1 MFRPMVSKPF
11 ATSAAFYDVDG
22 TLIKTNIVQA
32 FAYYALNQ
40 PSPVRSLLKGLQTA
54 VSIPFFAAAD
64 KLSRKVFNQFFYQ
77 YYAGQPEDRL
87 IVLAEDLFE
96 EVIRPS
102 IYPGAK
108 DLVAESQRAG
118 VRQVLVSG
126 GLDFTV
132 RPLAR
137 FLGISEDNVIANRL
151 EFSKGYATG
160 QLCHPFVAGATK
172 ATIMRDFASKHGL
185 ELDKSW
191 AYTDSY
197 SDYPM
202 LATVGRPT
210 VVNPDLRLRIVA
222 RSYDWPIIDLR

>member
-1 MFRPMVSKPF
+1 MVAKPF

-22 TLIKTNIVQA
+22 TIIKTNIVHA

-40 PSPVRSLLKGLQTA
+40 PSPVRSVLKGLQTA
-54 VSIPFFAAAD
+54 LSIPFFVAAD
-64 KLSRKVFNQFFYQ
+64 KLSRKVFNEFFYQ

-102 IYPGAK
+102 IFPGVR
-108 DLVAESQRAG
+108 DLIEESKRAG

-137 FLGISEDNVIANRL
+137 YLGFDEENVIANRL
-151 EFSKGYATG
+151 EF
-160 QLCHPFVAGATK
+160 
-172 ATIMRDFASKHGL
+172 
-185 ELDKSW
+185 
-191 AYTDSY
+191 
-197 SDYPM
+197 
-202 LATVGRPT
+202 
-210 VVNPDLRLRIVA
+210 
-222 RSYDWPIIDLR
+222 

>member
-1 MFRPMVSKPF
+1 MFRPMAGNPF

-22 TLIKTNIVQA
+22 TLIKTNIVHS

-40 PSPVRSLLKGLQTA
+40 PSPVRSLVKGLQTA
-54 VSIPFFAAAD
+54 VSIPFFVAAD
-64 KLSRKVFNQFFYQ
+64 KLSRKLFNEFFYR
-77 YYAGQPEDRL
+77 YYAGQSEDRL
-87 IVLAEDLFE
+87 IVLAEDLFD

-102 IYPGAK
+102 IYPGAR
-108 DLVAESQRAG
+108 DLIAESKRAG

-132 RPLAR
+132 APLAR
-137 FLGISEDNVIANRL
+137 YLGIEDVIANRL

-160 QLCHPFVAGATK
+160 QLCPPFVGGATK
-172 ATIMRDFASKHGL
+172 ANIMRDFATKHGVDL
-185 ELDKSW
+185 VRSW

-202 LATVGRPT
+202 LAAVGRPT
-210 VVNPDLRLRIVA
+210 VVNPDLRLRLIA

>member
-1 MFRPMVSKPF
+1 MLATPF

-22 TLIKTNIVQA
+22 TLIKTNIVHA

-108 DLVAESQRAG
+108 DLVAESRRVGRLDGKVCRASLISTCACS
-118 VRQVLVSG
+118 VI
-126 GLDFTV
+126 
-132 RPLAR
+132 LAR
-137 FLGISEDNVIANRL
+137 SSSTGSEPTLLVPKTTSTQGA
-151 EFSKGYATG
+151 
-160 QLCHPFVAGATK
+160 FVV
-172 ATIMRDFASKHGL
+172 MRS
-185 ELDKSW
+185 
-191 AYTDSY
+191 
-197 SDYPM
+197 
-202 LATVGRPT
+202 
-210 VVNPDLRLRIVA
+210 
-222 RSYDWPIIDLR
+222 RSF